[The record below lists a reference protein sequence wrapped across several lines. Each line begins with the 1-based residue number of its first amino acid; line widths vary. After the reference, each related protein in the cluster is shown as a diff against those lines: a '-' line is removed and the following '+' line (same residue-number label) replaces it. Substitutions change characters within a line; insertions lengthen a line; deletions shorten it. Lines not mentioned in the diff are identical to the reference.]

1 MSKHKHAEL
10 MLEYAKDA
18 METDKPWERWE
29 ILDDITNTWR
39 TLTCAPFWVYKT
51 AYRRKIET
59 IKIGN
64 FEFPKP
70 EGKYPEKGTKIYT
83 IAFHRRNNVESWV
96 WEGTTLDISIAESG
110 LLHLSEEN
118 ARKHAEVLVAI
129 SQGKTSLEDEV

>member
-10 MLEYAKDA
+10 MMQYAQDA

-29 ILDDITNTWR
+29 VLDDITNTWR

-70 EGKYPEKGTKIYT
+70 EGKYPEAGAKYYYP
-83 IAFHRRNNVESWV
+83 ALNRDFLVEFDFWG
-96 WEGTTLDISIAESG
+96 WNTLDVTIAESG

-129 SQGKTSLEDEV
+129 SQGKTSLEDEK